1 MEGATVSSRPRRVQA
16 QSDGAAMVRF
26 TDKNRLRWRFLWTIR
41 HIWAGGQVPL
51 RSIRYRAL
59 YDGLPARKRHESLY
73 IILMTARERWLEPA
87 RSGLMATR
95 SWTSITMLNLAENDL
110 RNVILEQEPR
120 ISDVNID
127 IEPDPSRDCLI
138 INIQYVLADSN
149 TPDNLVFPFYL
160 NAVREEGS
168 DEAQ

>member
-1 MEGATVSSRPRRVQA
+1 MDNPAYLGRGVKFPPQVNKSTGRFMMSSCAESV
-16 QSDGAAMVRF
+16 
-26 TDKNRLRWRFLWTIR
+26 K
-41 HIWAGGQVPL
+41 
-51 RSIRYRAL
+51 
-59 YDGLPARKRHESLY
+59 ESLY
-73 IILMTARERWLEPA
+73 IILMTQRGERWLEPGFG
-87 RSGLMATR
+87 SGLMGYTFMD
-95 SWTSITMLNLAENDL
+95 TSITMLNLMENDL